1 MWSSLAVKDYV
12 DLGFESPSDTSFSG
26 RGSDAMDYTHL
37 YTDDFPSFKPPFSSG
52 ISPYE
57 GMVIVPF
64 VSFMAQHLALYLL
77 KILKSQWFRI
87 QIIVHIKT

>member
-1 MWSSLAVKDYV
+1 
-12 DLGFESPSDTSFSG
+12 
-26 RGSDAMDYTHL
+26 MDHIHL

-64 VSFMAQHLALYLL
+64 ISFSVSIMGH
-77 KILKSQWFRI
+77 
-87 QIIVHIKT
+87 